1 MVKSFPDKFSVLTD
15 TQFETLSKMYHCR
28 ELWIHGL
35 AGCGKTI
42 LAKQLMKRLIES
54 GEGNVLYVTENKGLE
69 SLMR

>member
-1 MVKSFPDKFSVLTD
+1 MLTD
-15 TQFETLSKMYHCR
+15 KQFETLTQMYHCR

-42 LAKQLMKRLIES
+42 LARQLMKRLVES
-54 GEGNVLYVTENKGLE
+54 GEGDVLYITENKGLA